1 MTKSK
6 CLSIIKDFLADVSE
20 ISEKNELLETTQL
33 GYLVYWRT
41 PSDPT
46 LLAFYWGSVLASL
59 ASWEVKKMLLESL
72 VPQWDQITFDGRISI
87 FTLIRSFS
95 ENIV

>member
-33 GYLVYWRT
+33 AIWLKAFDKESYDVKA
-41 PSDPT
+41 PSVG
-46 LLAFYWGSVLASL
+46 W
-59 ASWEVKKMLLESL
+59 KKSY
-72 VPQWDQITFDGRISI
+72 PWYT
-87 FTLIRSFS
+87 
-95 ENIV
+95 